1 MPWQGGKGRG
11 GWHLAQPP
19 KTEQSLAPNVLHPLH
34 PPYCS
39 SKGLGAAAT
48 AQRCRFVLQWP
59 SRGGSVFGYPLPR
72 EQGQILAAAWGTL
85 VPRTGPGGWQH
96 PAGSLPG
103 ALWHLRAQNC
113 CTTDPKS
120 RHQSLGHLLGVR
132 GLSSAVALRS
142 ASPLLAALLAALPKP
157 AGSQRCL
164 AACSER
170 ASLGHG
176 DVPGVKQPSRDRRG
190 SDGRRKRFRVSSS
203 VLN

>member
-1 MPWQGGKGRG
+1 MLSLQRQSNPWPQMSSIPFTLPIAPARGWALLPQPSSAASSCSGRAGGA
-11 GWHLAQPP
+11 LF
-19 KTEQSLAPNVLHPLH
+19 
-34 PPYCS
+34 
-39 SKGLGAAAT
+39 LGT
-48 AQRCRFVLQWP
+48 
-59 SRGGSVFGYPLPR
+59 PLPG
-72 EQGQILAAAWGTL
+72 EQGQILAAGRGTP